1 MKAHFTMIAFL
12 MFLGLLVWLLVMG
25 NLYKLG
31 RQPCSPDTVYV
42 VDTVLIEYY
51 YVNEDML
58 ICDTVDKTEVNRP
71 VIDGYPLIR
80 IRKNTFRTVVDTLVP
95 QHLTTD
101 DTALF
106 YDRNDYPIVK
116 SLVKEEK

>member
-1 MKAHFTMIAFL
+1 MIAFL